1 MKEVVW
7 SLKKITKE
15 RIENT
20 MKKLFTS
27 ETFLEY
33 QFISDCQIS
42 PDGGYTAFIVKKAN
56 IKENAYTSQVYILN
70 NKSGELKQITSINS
84 VGAYAWKD
92 ENTILFPALR
102 NEKVKEAVKNGK
114 QCMSYYALSLNGGEA
129 EELFRLPIKGGKLNP
144 IGKGLYSV
152 IDSYDNDRPIVE
164 GLSEEE
170 QQKKIN
176 AYNKRHYQHFKEIP
190 YAVNGEGYIS
200 RKRKRLYLYDSNI
213 NELKAI
219 TAPMFN
225 VVGMKISDGKILYI
239 GQEFKDVKGLKNGV
253 YVFDTNTN
261 TNVCILEKDKYII
274 KGFELYQNQVILNL
288 TDALSYGNGENG
300 DFYTIDIDTKEMK
313 LLSEHQHHC
322 IGNTVT
328 SDVKMG
334 AGQTTKVD
342 GEYIYYTST
351 VDMDCIIERIHIPTG
366 KQEKVTQ
373 TGSVDFIDVKDG
385 NIVCVGCL
393 GNGLPEVYT
402 VENGTLCKKTH
413 LNDHILEE
421 YKISVPEYIESKG
434 SSKWEIQGY
443 VYKPVDYEVGKKY
456 PAVLA
461 IHGGP
466 RLTYGPYFMHEIQ
479 VFASAGY
486 FVFFCNPRGSEG
498 RGNAF
503 ADIRKQFGDIDY
515 IDFMEFTDT
524 VLEKYTDID
533 KTKLAVEGG
542 SYGGFMTNWII
553 GHTNRFAVAC
563 AQRSIAN
570 WSGMEGTTDIGYY
583 FCKGQTGASH
593 MENHELQWKQ
603 SPLAY
608 ADKCVTP
615 TLFLHGEKDYR
626 CYMQE
631 AFQMFS
637 ALKIHGC
644 PTKLCLFEGEN
655 HELSRSGRPKQKLQ
669 RLVEML
675 DWFSVYIKK
684 DNIGQ

>member
-1 MKEVVW
+1 
-7 SLKKITKE
+7 
-15 RIENT
+15 

-42 PDGGYTAFIVKKAN
+42 PDGGYTAFIVKKAD

-84 VGAYAWKD
+84 VGAYAWED

-102 NEKVKEAVKNGK
+102 NEKVKEAVKDGK

-144 IGKGLYSV
+144 IGKGLYAV

-176 AYNKRHYQHFKEIP
+176 AYNNRHYEHFKEIP
-190 YAVNGEGYIS
+190 YAVNGEGYVS

-225 VVGMKISDGKILYI
+225 VVGMKISDGKILYV

-261 TNVCILEKDKYII
+261 TNVCILEKDKYIV

-334 AGQTTKVD
+334 VGQTTKVD

-385 NIVCVGCL
+385 NIVCVAFL
-393 GNGLPEVYT
+393 GDRLPEVYT

-421 YKISVPEYIESKG
+421 YKISEPEYIESKG

-456 PAVLA
+456 PAVLV

-466 RLTYGPYFMHEIQ
+466 RLTYGPYFMHEMQ

>member
-1 MKEVVW
+1 M
-7 SLKKITKE
+7 KKITKE

-42 PDGGYTAFIVKKAN
+42 PDGGYTAFIVKKAD

-84 VGAYAWKD
+84 VGAYAWED

-102 NEKVKEAVKNGK
+102 NEKVKEAVKDGK

-144 IGKGLYSV
+144 IGKGLYAV

-176 AYNKRHYQHFKEIP
+176 AYNNRHYEHFKEIP
-190 YAVNGEGYIS
+190 YAVNGEGYVS

-225 VVGMKISDGKILYI
+225 VVGMKISDGKILYV

-261 TNVCILEKDKYII
+261 TNVCILEKDKYIV

-334 AGQTTKVD
+334 VGQTTKVD

-373 TGSVDFIDVKDG
+373 TGSVDFIDVKDS
-385 NIVCVGCL
+385 NIVCVAFL
-393 GNGLPEVYT
+393 GDRLPEVYT

-421 YKISVPEYIESKG
+421 YKISEPEYIESKG

-456 PAVLA
+456 PAVLV

-466 RLTYGPYFMHEIQ
+466 RLTYGPYFMHEMQ

-593 MENHELQWKQ
+593 MEDHELQWKQ

>member
-1 MKEVVW
+1 M
-7 SLKKITKE
+7 KKITKE

-42 PDGGYTAFIVKKAN
+42 PDGGYTAFIVKKAD

-84 VGAYAWKD
+84 VGAYAWED

-102 NEKVKEAVKNGK
+102 NEKVKEAVKDGK

-144 IGKGLYSV
+144 IGKGLYAV

-170 QQKKIN
+170 QEKKIN
-176 AYNKRHYQHFKEIP
+176 AYNNRHYEHFKEIP
-190 YAVNGEGYIS
+190 YAVNGEGYVS

-225 VVGMKISDGKILYI
+225 VVGMKISDGKILYV

-261 TNVCILEKDKYII
+261 TNVCILEKDKYIV

-334 AGQTTKVD
+334 VGQTTKVD

-385 NIVCVGCL
+385 NIVCVAFL
-393 GNGLPEVYT
+393 GDRLPEVYT

-421 YKISVPEYIESKG
+421 YKISEPEYIESKG

-456 PAVLA
+456 PAVLV

-466 RLTYGPYFMHEIQ
+466 RLTYGPYFMHEMQ

-553 GHTNRFAVAC
+553 SHTNRFAVAC

-593 MENHELQWKQ
+593 MEDHELQWKQ

>member
-1 MKEVVW
+1 MKEVVR

-42 PDGGYTAFIVKKAN
+42 PDGGYTAFIVKKAD

-84 VGAYAWKD
+84 VGAYAWED

-102 NEKVKEAVKNGK
+102 NEKVKEAVKDGK

-144 IGKGLYSV
+144 IGKGLYAV

-176 AYNKRHYQHFKEIP
+176 AYNNRHYEHFKEIP
-190 YAVNGEGYIS
+190 YAVNGEGYVS

-225 VVGMKISDGKILYI
+225 VVGMKISDGKILYV

-261 TNVCILEKDKYII
+261 TNVCILEKDKYIV

-334 AGQTTKVD
+334 VGQTTKVD

-385 NIVCVGCL
+385 NIVCVAFL
-393 GNGLPEVYT
+393 GDRLPEVYT

-421 YKISVPEYIESKG
+421 YKISEPEYIESKG

-456 PAVLA
+456 PAVLV

-466 RLTYGPYFMHEIQ
+466 RLTYGPYFMHEMQ

>member
-1 MKEVVW
+1 M
-7 SLKKITKE
+7 KKITKE

-42 PDGGYTAFIVKKAN
+42 PDGGYTAFIVKKAD

-84 VGAYAWKD
+84 VGAYAWED

-102 NEKVKEAVKNGK
+102 NEKVKEAVKDGK

-144 IGKGLYSV
+144 IGKGLYAV

-176 AYNKRHYQHFKEIP
+176 AYNNRHYEHFKEIP
-190 YAVNGEGYIS
+190 YAVNGEGYVS

-225 VVGMKISDGKILYI
+225 VVGMKISDGKILYV

-261 TNVCILEKDKYII
+261 TNVCILEKDKYIV

-334 AGQTTKVD
+334 VGQTTKVD

-385 NIVCVGCL
+385 NIVCVAFL
-393 GNGLPEVYT
+393 GDRLPEVYT

-421 YKISVPEYIESKG
+421 YKISEPEYIESKG

-456 PAVLA
+456 PAVLV

-466 RLTYGPYFMHEIQ
+466 RLTYGPYFMHEMQ

-553 GHTNRFAVAC
+553 VHTNRFAVAC

>member
-1 MKEVVW
+1 MKEVVG

-42 PDGGYTAFIVKKAN
+42 PDGGYTAFIVKKAD

-84 VGAYAWKD
+84 VGAYAWED

-102 NEKVKEAVKNGK
+102 NEKVKEAVKDGK

-144 IGKGLYSV
+144 IGKGLYAV

-176 AYNKRHYQHFKEIP
+176 AYNNRHYEHFKEIP
-190 YAVNGEGYIS
+190 YAVNGEGYVS

-225 VVGMKISDGKILYI
+225 VVGMKISDGKILYV

-261 TNVCILEKDKYII
+261 TNVCILEKDKYIV

-334 AGQTTKVD
+334 VGQTTKVD

-373 TGSVDFIDVKDG
+373 TGSVDFIDVKDS
-385 NIVCVGCL
+385 NIVCVAFL
-393 GNGLPEVYT
+393 GDRLPEVYT

-421 YKISVPEYIESKG
+421 YKISEPEYIESKG
-434 SSKWEIQGY
+434 SSKLEIQGY

-456 PAVLA
+456 PAVLV

-466 RLTYGPYFMHEIQ
+466 RLTYGPYFMHEMQ

-593 MENHELQWKQ
+593 MEDHELQWKQ

>member
-1 MKEVVW
+1 M
-7 SLKKITKE
+7 KKITKE

-42 PDGGYTAFIVKKAN
+42 PDGGYTAFIVKKAD

-84 VGAYAWKD
+84 VGAYAWED

-102 NEKVKEAVKNGK
+102 NEKVKEAVKDGK

-144 IGKGLYSV
+144 IGKGLYAV

-176 AYNKRHYQHFKEIP
+176 AYNNRHYEHFKEIP
-190 YAVNGEGYIS
+190 YAVNGEGYVS

-225 VVGMKISDGKILYI
+225 VVGMKISDGKILYV

-261 TNVCILEKDKYII
+261 TNVCILEKDKYIV

-334 AGQTTKVD
+334 VGQTTKVD

-385 NIVCVGCL
+385 NIVCVAFL
-393 GNGLPEVYT
+393 GDRLPEVYT

-421 YKISVPEYIESKG
+421 YKISEPEYIESKG

-456 PAVLA
+456 PAVLV

-466 RLTYGPYFMHEIQ
+466 RLTYGPYFMHEMQ

-593 MENHELQWKQ
+593 MEDHELQWKQ

>member
-1 MKEVVW
+1 MKEVVG

-42 PDGGYTAFIVKKAN
+42 PDGGYTAFIVKKAD

-84 VGAYAWKD
+84 VGAYAWED

-102 NEKVKEAVKNGK
+102 NEKVKEAVKDGK

-144 IGKGLYSV
+144 IGKGLYAV

-176 AYNKRHYQHFKEIP
+176 AYNNRHYEHFKEIP
-190 YAVNGEGYIS
+190 YAVNGEGYVS

-225 VVGMKISDGKILYI
+225 VVGMKISDGKILYV

-261 TNVCILEKDKYII
+261 TNICILEKDKYIV

-334 AGQTTKVD
+334 VGQTTKVD

-373 TGSVDFIDVKDG
+373 TGSVDFIDVKDS
-385 NIVCVGCL
+385 NIVCVAFL
-393 GNGLPEVYT
+393 GDRLPEVYT

-421 YKISVPEYIESKG
+421 YKISEPEYIESKG

-456 PAVLA
+456 PAVLV

-466 RLTYGPYFMHEIQ
+466 GLTYGPYFMHEMQ

>member
-1 MKEVVW
+1 MN
-7 SLKKITKE
+7 KIITE

-27 ETFLEY
+27 ETFLEF
-33 QFISDCQIS
+33 QFISDCQLS
-42 PDGGYTAFIVKKAN
+42 PDGGYTAFVVKKAD
-56 IKENAYTSQVYILN
+56 IKENGYTSQLYVLD
-70 NKSGELKQITSINS
+70 NKSGELKQMTSIDT
-84 VGAYAWKD
+84 VGAYAW
-92 ENTILFPALR
+92 ENENMILFPALR
-102 NEKVKEAVKNGK
+102 NEKVKEDIKKGK

-144 IGKGLYSV
+144 IGKGLYAV
-152 IDSYDNDRPIVE
+152 IDSYDNDQPALE

-176 AYNKRHYQHFKEIP
+176 TYNKRQYEHFKEIP

-200 RKRKRLYLYDSNI
+200 RKRKRLYLYN
-213 NELKAI
+213 NNTKELKPI

-225 VVGMKISDGKILYI
+225 VVGMKINDGKILYV
-239 GQEFKDVKGLKNGV
+239 GQEFENVKGLKNGV
-253 YVFDTNTN
+253 YVFDTKNN
-261 TNVCILEKDKYII
+261 TNVCILEKDNYII
-274 KGFELYQNQVILNL
+274 KGFELHENKAVLNL

-300 DFYTIDIDTKEMK
+300 DFYTIDIDTREMK

-322 IGNTVT
+322 IGNTIT
-328 SDVKMG
+328 SDIKIG
-334 AGQTTKVD
+334 TGQTTKVD

-351 VDMDCIIERIHIPTG
+351 VNMDCIIERIHIPTG
-366 KQEKVTQ
+366 EQEKVTK

-385 NIVCVGCL
+385 NIVCVACT
-393 GNGLPEVYT
+393 GNQLPEIYT
-402 VENGTLCKKTH
+402 VENEILCQKTY
-413 LNDHILEE
+413 LNEHILQE
-421 YKISVPEYIESKG
+421 YKISEPEYMESKG
-434 SSKWEIQGY
+434 SSNWEIQGY
-443 VYKPVDYEVGKKY
+443 VFKPVDYEVGKKY
-456 PAVLA
+456 PAILA

-479 VFASAGY
+479 LFASSGY

-498 RGNAF
+498 RGNDF

-524 VLEKYTDID
+524 VLEKYPDID
-533 KTKLAVEGG
+533 ETKLAVEGG

-553 GHTNRFAVAC
+553 GHTNRFAAAC

-644 PTKLCLFEGEN
+644 PTKLCLFAGEN

-669 RLVEML
+669 RFIEML
-675 DWFSVYIKK
+675 NWFSIYVKK
-684 DNIGQ
+684 EQ

>member
-1 MKEVVW
+1 M
-7 SLKKITKE
+7 KKITKE

-42 PDGGYTAFIVKKAN
+42 PDGGYTAFIVKKAD

-84 VGAYAWKD
+84 VGAYAWED

-102 NEKVKEAVKNGK
+102 NEKVKEAVKDGK

-144 IGKGLYSV
+144 IGKGLYAV

-170 QQKKIN
+170 QEKKIN
-176 AYNKRHYQHFKEIP
+176 AYNNRHYEHFKEIP
-190 YAVNGEGYIS
+190 YAVNGEGYVS

-225 VVGMKISDGKILYI
+225 VVGMKISDGKILYV

-261 TNVCILEKDKYII
+261 TNVCILEKDKYIV

-334 AGQTTKVD
+334 VGQTTKVD

-385 NIVCVGCL
+385 NIVCVAFL
-393 GNGLPEVYT
+393 GDRLPEVYM

-421 YKISVPEYIESKG
+421 YKISEPEYIESKG

-456 PAVLA
+456 PAVLV

-466 RLTYGPYFMHEIQ
+466 RLTYGPYFMHEMQ

-553 GHTNRFAVAC
+553 SHTNRFAVAC

-570 WSGMEGTTDIGYY
+570 WSSMEGTTDIGYY

>member
-1 MKEVVW
+1 M
-7 SLKKITKE
+7 KKITKE

-42 PDGGYTAFIVKKAN
+42 PDGGYTAFIVKKAD

-84 VGAYAWKD
+84 VGAYAWED

-102 NEKVKEAVKNGK
+102 NEKVKEAVKDGK

-144 IGKGLYSV
+144 IGKGLHAV

-176 AYNKRHYQHFKEIP
+176 AYNNRHYEHFKEIP
-190 YAVNGEGYIS
+190 YAVNGEGYVS

-225 VVGMKISDGKILYI
+225 VVGMKISDGKILYV

-261 TNVCILEKDKYII
+261 TNTNVCILEKDKYIV

-334 AGQTTKVD
+334 VGQTTKVD

-385 NIVCVGCL
+385 NIVCVAFL
-393 GNGLPEVYT
+393 GDRLPEVYT

-421 YKISVPEYIESKG
+421 YKISEPEYIESKG

-456 PAVLA
+456 PAVLV

-466 RLTYGPYFMHEIQ
+466 RLTYGPYFMHEMQ

-533 KTKLAVEGG
+533 KTKLAVEGE

>member
-1 MKEVVW
+1 M
-7 SLKKITKE
+7 KKITKE

-42 PDGGYTAFIVKKAN
+42 PDGGYTAFIVKKAD

-84 VGAYAWKD
+84 VGAYAWED

-102 NEKVKEAVKNGK
+102 NEKVKEAVKDGK

-144 IGKGLYSV
+144 IGKGLYAV

-170 QQKKIN
+170 QEKKIN
-176 AYNKRHYQHFKEIP
+176 AYNNRHYEHFKEIP
-190 YAVNGEGYIS
+190 YAVNGEGYVS

-225 VVGMKISDGKILYI
+225 VVGMKISDGKILYV

-261 TNVCILEKDKYII
+261 TNVCILEKDKYIV

-334 AGQTTKVD
+334 VGQTTKVD

-385 NIVCVGCL
+385 NIVCVAFL
-393 GNGLPEVYT
+393 GDRLPEVYT

-421 YKISVPEYIESKG
+421 YKISEPEYIESKG

-456 PAVLA
+456 PAVLV

-466 RLTYGPYFMHEIQ
+466 RLTYGPYFMHEMQ

-553 GHTNRFAVAC
+553 SHTNRFAVAC

-570 WSGMEGTTDIGYY
+570 WSSMEGTTDIGYY

>member
-1 MKEVVW
+1 M
-7 SLKKITKE
+7 KKITKE

-42 PDGGYTAFIVKKAN
+42 PDGGYTAFIVKKAD
-56 IKENAYTSQVYILN
+56 IKENDYTSQVYILN

-84 VGAYAWKD
+84 VGAYAWED

-102 NEKVKEAVKNGK
+102 NEKVKEAVKDGK

-144 IGKGLYSV
+144 IGKGLYAV

-176 AYNKRHYQHFKEIP
+176 AYNNRHYEHFKEIP
-190 YAVNGEGYIS
+190 YAVNGEGYVS

-225 VVGMKISDGKILYI
+225 VVGMKISDGKILYV

-261 TNVCILEKDKYII
+261 TNVCILEKDKYIV

-334 AGQTTKVD
+334 VGQTTKVD

-385 NIVCVGCL
+385 NIVCVAFL
-393 GNGLPEVYT
+393 GDRLPEVYT

-421 YKISVPEYIESKG
+421 YKISEPEYIESKG

-456 PAVLA
+456 PAVLV

-466 RLTYGPYFMHEIQ
+466 RLTYGPYFMHEMQ

>member
-1 MKEVVW
+1 M
-7 SLKKITKE
+7 KKITKE

-42 PDGGYTAFIVKKAN
+42 PDGGYTAFIVKKAD

-84 VGAYAWKD
+84 VGAYAWED

-102 NEKVKEAVKNGK
+102 NEKVKEAVKDGK

-144 IGKGLYSV
+144 IGKGLYAV

-176 AYNKRHYQHFKEIP
+176 AYNNRHYEHFKEIP
-190 YAVNGEGYIS
+190 YAVNGEGYVS

-225 VVGMKISDGKILYI
+225 VVGMKISDGKILYV

-261 TNVCILEKDKYII
+261 TNVCILEKDKYIV

-334 AGQTTKVD
+334 VGQTTKVD

-385 NIVCVGCL
+385 NIVCVAFL
-393 GNGLPEVYT
+393 GDRLPEVYT

-421 YKISVPEYIESKG
+421 YKISEPEYIESKG

-456 PAVLA
+456 PAVLV

-466 RLTYGPYFMHEIQ
+466 RLIYGPYFMHEMQ

>member
-1 MKEVVW
+1 MKEVVG

-42 PDGGYTAFIVKKAN
+42 PDGGYTAFIVKKAD

-84 VGAYAWKD
+84 VGAYAWED

-102 NEKVKEAVKNGK
+102 NEKVKEAVKDGK

-144 IGKGLYSV
+144 IGKGLYAV

-176 AYNKRHYQHFKEIP
+176 AYNNRHYEHFKEIP
-190 YAVNGEGYIS
+190 YAVNGEGYVS

-225 VVGMKISDGKILYI
+225 VVGMKISDGKILYV

-261 TNVCILEKDKYII
+261 TNVCILEKDKYIV

-334 AGQTTKVD
+334 VGQTTKVD

-385 NIVCVGCL
+385 NIVCVAFL
-393 GNGLPEVYT
+393 GDRLPEVYT

-421 YKISVPEYIESKG
+421 YKISEPEYIESKG

-443 VYKPVDYEVGKKY
+443 VYKPADYKVGKKY
-456 PAVLA
+456 PAVLV

-466 RLTYGPYFMHEIQ
+466 RLTYGPYFMHEMQ

-570 WSGMEGTTDIGYY
+570 WSSMEGTTDIGYY

-593 MENHELQWKQ
+593 MEDHELQWKQ

>member
-1 MKEVVW
+1 M
-7 SLKKITKE
+7 KKITKE

-42 PDGGYTAFIVKKAN
+42 PDGGYTAFIVKKAD

-84 VGAYAWKD
+84 VGAYAWED

-102 NEKVKEAVKNGK
+102 NEKVKEAVKDGK

-144 IGKGLYSV
+144 IGKGLYAV

-176 AYNKRHYQHFKEIP
+176 AYNNRHYEHFKEIP
-190 YAVNGEGYIS
+190 YAVNGEGYVS

-225 VVGMKISDGKILYI
+225 VVSMKISDGKILYV

-261 TNVCILEKDKYII
+261 TNVCILEKDKYIV

-334 AGQTTKVD
+334 VGQTTKVD

-385 NIVCVGCL
+385 NIVCVAFL
-393 GNGLPEVYT
+393 GDRLPEVYT

-421 YKISVPEYIESKG
+421 YKISEPEYIESKG

-456 PAVLA
+456 PAVLV

-466 RLTYGPYFMHEIQ
+466 RLTYGPYFMHEMQ

>member
-1 MKEVVW
+1 MKEVVG

-42 PDGGYTAFIVKKAN
+42 PDGGYTAFIVKKAD

-84 VGAYAWKD
+84 VGAYAWED

-102 NEKVKEAVKNGK
+102 NEKVKEAVKDGK

-144 IGKGLYSV
+144 IGKGLYAV

-176 AYNKRHYQHFKEIP
+176 AYNNRHYEHFKEIP
-190 YAVNGEGYIS
+190 YAVNGEGYVS

-225 VVGMKISDGKILYI
+225 VVGMKISDGKILYV

-261 TNVCILEKDKYII
+261 TNICILEKDKYIV

-334 AGQTTKVD
+334 VGQTTKVD

-373 TGSVDFIDVKDG
+373 TGSVDFIDVKDS
-385 NIVCVGCL
+385 NIVCVAFL
-393 GNGLPEVYT
+393 GDRLPEVYT

-421 YKISVPEYIESKG
+421 YKISEPEYIESKG

-456 PAVLA
+456 PAVLV

-466 RLTYGPYFMHEIQ
+466 RLTYGPYFMHEMQ

>member
-1 MKEVVW
+1 M
-7 SLKKITKE
+7 KKITKE

-42 PDGGYTAFIVKKAN
+42 PDGGYTAFIVKKAD

-84 VGAYAWKD
+84 VGAYAWED

-102 NEKVKEAVKNGK
+102 NEKVKEAVKDGK

-144 IGKGLYSV
+144 IGKGLYAV

-170 QQKKIN
+170 QEKKIN
-176 AYNKRHYQHFKEIP
+176 AYNNRHYEHFKEIP
-190 YAVNGEGYIS
+190 YAVNGEGYVS

-225 VVGMKISDGKILYI
+225 VVGMKISDGKILYV

-261 TNVCILEKDKYII
+261 TNVCILEKDKYIV

-334 AGQTTKVD
+334 VGQTTKVD

-373 TGSVDFIDVKDG
+373 TGSVDFIDVKDS
-385 NIVCVGCL
+385 NIVCVAFL
-393 GNGLPEVYT
+393 GDRLPEVYT

-421 YKISVPEYIESKG
+421 YKISEPEYIESKG

-456 PAVLA
+456 PAVLV

-466 RLTYGPYFMHEIQ
+466 RLTYGPYFMHEMQ

-593 MENHELQWKQ
+593 MEDHELQWKQ

>member
-1 MKEVVW
+1 MPD
-7 SLKKITKE
+7 ITRW
-15 RIENT
+15 RIY
-20 MKKLFTS
+20 S
-27 ETFLEY
+27 IY
-33 QFISDCQIS
+33 C
-42 PDGGYTAFIVKKAN
+42 KKAD

-84 VGAYAWKD
+84 VGAYAWED

-102 NEKVKEAVKNGK
+102 NEKVKEAVKDGK

-144 IGKGLYSV
+144 IGKGLYAV

-176 AYNKRHYQHFKEIP
+176 AYNNRHYEHFKEIP
-190 YAVNGEGYIS
+190 YAVNGEGYVS

-225 VVGMKISDGKILYI
+225 VVGMKISDGKILYV

-261 TNVCILEKDKYII
+261 TNVCILEKDKYIV

-334 AGQTTKVD
+334 VGQTTKVD

-385 NIVCVGCL
+385 NIVCVAFL
-393 GNGLPEVYT
+393 GDRLPEVYT

-421 YKISVPEYIESKG
+421 YKISEPEYIESKG

-456 PAVLA
+456 PAVLV

-466 RLTYGPYFMHEIQ
+466 RLTYGPYFMHEMQ

>member
-1 MKEVVW
+1 M
-7 SLKKITKE
+7 
-15 RIENT
+15 
-20 MKKLFTS
+20 
-27 ETFLEY
+27 
-33 QFISDCQIS
+33 
-42 PDGGYTAFIVKKAN
+42 
-56 IKENAYTSQVYILN
+56 
-70 NKSGELKQITSINS
+70 
-84 VGAYAWKD
+84 
-92 ENTILFPALR
+92 FPALR
-102 NEKVKEAVKNGK
+102 NEKVKEAVKDGK

-144 IGKGLYSV
+144 IGKGLYAV

-176 AYNKRHYQHFKEIP
+176 AYNNRHYEHFKEIP
-190 YAVNGEGYIS
+190 YAVNGEGYVS

-225 VVGMKISDGKILYI
+225 VVGMKISDGKILYV

-261 TNVCILEKDKYII
+261 TNVCILEKDKYIV

-334 AGQTTKVD
+334 VGQTTKVD

-385 NIVCVGCL
+385 NIVCVAFL
-393 GNGLPEVYT
+393 GDRLPEVYT

-421 YKISVPEYIESKG
+421 YKISEPEYIESKG

-456 PAVLA
+456 PAVLV

-466 RLTYGPYFMHEIQ
+466 RLTYGPYFMHEMQ

>member
-1 MKEVVW
+1 M
-7 SLKKITKE
+7 KKITKE

-42 PDGGYTAFIVKKAN
+42 PDGGYTAFIVKKAD

-84 VGAYAWKD
+84 VGAYAWED

-102 NEKVKEAVKNGK
+102 NEKVKEAVKDGK

-144 IGKGLYSV
+144 IGKGLYAV

-176 AYNKRHYQHFKEIP
+176 AYNNRHYEHFKEIP
-190 YAVNGEGYIS
+190 YAVNGEGYVS

-225 VVGMKISDGKILYI
+225 VVGMKISDGKILYV

-261 TNVCILEKDKYII
+261 TNVCILEKDKYIV

-334 AGQTTKVD
+334 VGQTTKVD

-385 NIVCVGCL
+385 NIVCVAFL
-393 GNGLPEVYT
+393 GDRLPEVYT

-421 YKISVPEYIESKG
+421 YKISEPEYIESKG
-434 SSKWEIQGY
+434 SSKWEIQVY

-456 PAVLA
+456 PAVLV

-466 RLTYGPYFMHEIQ
+466 RLTYGPYFMHEMQ

>member
-1 MKEVVW
+1 M
-7 SLKKITKE
+7 KKITKE

-42 PDGGYTAFIVKKAN
+42 PDGGYTAFIVKKAD

-84 VGAYAWKD
+84 VGAYAWED

-102 NEKVKEAVKNGK
+102 NEKVKEAVKDGK

-144 IGKGLYSV
+144 IGKGLYAV

-170 QQKKIN
+170 QEKKIN
-176 AYNKRHYQHFKEIP
+176 AYNNRHYEHFKEIP
-190 YAVNGEGYIS
+190 YAVNGEGYVS

-225 VVGMKISDGKILYI
+225 VVGMKISDGKILYV

-261 TNVCILEKDKYII
+261 TNVCILEKDKYIV

-334 AGQTTKVD
+334 VGQTTKVD

-385 NIVCVGCL
+385 NIVCVAFL
-393 GNGLPEVYT
+393 GDRLPEVYT

-421 YKISVPEYIESKG
+421 YKISEPEYIESKG

-456 PAVLA
+456 PAVLV

-466 RLTYGPYFMHEIQ
+466 RLTYGPYFMHEMQ

-593 MENHELQWKQ
+593 MEDHELQWKQ

>member
-1 MKEVVW
+1 M
-7 SLKKITKE
+7 
-15 RIENT
+15 
-20 MKKLFTS
+20 
-27 ETFLEY
+27 EY

-42 PDGGYTAFIVKKAN
+42 PDGGYTAFIVKKAD

-84 VGAYAWKD
+84 VGAYAWED

-102 NEKVKEAVKNGK
+102 NEKVKEAVKDGK

-144 IGKGLYSV
+144 IGKGLYAV

-176 AYNKRHYQHFKEIP
+176 AYNNRHYEHFKEIP
-190 YAVNGEGYIS
+190 YAVNGEGYVS

-225 VVGMKISDGKILYI
+225 VVGMKISDGKILYV

-261 TNVCILEKDKYII
+261 TNVCILEKDKYIV

-334 AGQTTKVD
+334 VGQTTKVD

-385 NIVCVGCL
+385 NIVCSSFL
-393 GNGLPEVYT
+393 GDRLPEVYT

-421 YKISVPEYIESKG
+421 YKISEPEYIESKG

-443 VYKPVDYEVGKKY
+443 VYKPVDYEVGKN
-456 PAVLA
+456 
-461 IHGGP
+461 
-466 RLTYGPYFMHEIQ
+466 IQ
-479 VFASAGY
+479 LY
-486 FVFFCNPRGSEG
+486 
-498 RGNAF
+498 
-503 ADIRKQFGDIDY
+503 
-515 IDFMEFTDT
+515 
-524 VLEKYTDID
+524 
-533 KTKLAVEGG
+533 
-542 SYGGFMTNWII
+542 
-553 GHTNRFAVAC
+553 
-563 AQRSIAN
+563 
-570 WSGMEGTTDIGYY
+570 
-583 FCKGQTGASH
+583 
-593 MENHELQWKQ
+593 
-603 SPLAY
+603 
-608 ADKCVTP
+608 
-615 TLFLHGEKDYR
+615 
-626 CYMQE
+626 
-631 AFQMFS
+631 
-637 ALKIHGC
+637 
-644 PTKLCLFEGEN
+644 
-655 HELSRSGRPKQKLQ
+655 
-669 RLVEML
+669 
-675 DWFSVYIKK
+675 
-684 DNIGQ
+684 

>member
-1 MKEVVW
+1 M
-7 SLKKITKE
+7 KKITKE

-42 PDGGYTAFIVKKAN
+42 PDGGYTAFIVKKAD

-84 VGAYAWKD
+84 VGAYAWED

-102 NEKVKEAVKNGK
+102 NEKVKEAVKDGK

-144 IGKGLYSV
+144 IGKGLYAV

-176 AYNKRHYQHFKEIP
+176 AYNNRHYEHFKEIP
-190 YAVNGEGYIS
+190 YAVNGEGYVS

-225 VVGMKISDGKILYI
+225 VVGMKISDGKILYV
-239 GQEFKDVKGLKNGV
+239 GQEFRDVKGLKNGV

-261 TNVCILEKDKYII
+261 TNVCILEKDKYIV

-334 AGQTTKVD
+334 VGQTTKVD

-385 NIVCVGCL
+385 NIVCVAFL
-393 GNGLPEVYT
+393 GDRLPEVYT

-421 YKISVPEYIESKG
+421 YKISEPEYIESKG

-456 PAVLA
+456 PAVLV

-466 RLTYGPYFMHEIQ
+466 RLTYGPYFMHEMQ

-593 MENHELQWKQ
+593 MEDHELQWKQ

>member
-1 MKEVVW
+1 M
-7 SLKKITKE
+7 KKITKE

-42 PDGGYTAFIVKKAN
+42 PDGGYTAFIVKKAD

-84 VGAYAWKD
+84 VGAYAWED

-102 NEKVKEAVKNGK
+102 NEKVKEAVKDGK

-144 IGKGLYSV
+144 IGKGLYAV

-176 AYNKRHYQHFKEIP
+176 AYNNRHYEHFKEIP
-190 YAVNGEGYIS
+190 YAVNGEGYVS

-225 VVGMKISDGKILYI
+225 VVGMKISDGKILYV

-261 TNVCILEKDKYII
+261 TNVCILEKDKYIV

-334 AGQTTKVD
+334 VGQTTKVD

-385 NIVCVGCL
+385 NIVCVAFL
-393 GNGLPEVYT
+393 GDRLPEVYT

-421 YKISVPEYIESKG
+421 YKISEPEYIESKG

-456 PAVLA
+456 PAVLV

-466 RLTYGPYFMHEIQ
+466 RLTYGPYFMHEMQ